1 MPPSGILGNC
11 TYTVQIYMQTEHS
24 YTYIF
29 GKKKDSTSRY
39 SLLASNL
46 DLENQWGEINSFS
59 YVSVHRSNVKSI
71 VKTWSVQSSM
81 RTLNTITV
89 VLLYTEI
96 GSRVLWSKPPIH
108 WENVS
113 LSLLIK
119 CRLTDS

>member
-1 MPPSGILGNC
+1 M
-11 TYTVQIYMQTEHS
+11 
-24 YTYIF
+24 
-29 GKKKDSTSRY
+29 
-39 SLLASNL
+39 
-46 DLENQWGEINSFS
+46 DLENQWGEDSFS

-89 VLLYTEI
+89 VLLYTEEI
-96 GSRVLWSKPPIH
+96 GSRVLWSKPPVH

-119 CRLTDS
+119 CRLTDSEADFRAEIILGRRVESEEPQVRHKGSKR